1 MHQAAVGQMIF
12 DTLDLQVVEISSQ
25 RLTRAPGYRLSEI
38 DSAVISMG
46 ATSSVGEMLTRVAP
60 VFVRS
65 YGQGGLATASLR
77 GASAAHTQVLW
88 NGLLINSPMPGQSD
102 FSMLPVYFV
111 DEISI
116 SHGAGSL
123 FQASGGLGGSI
134 NLKTGIPRH
143 TTAVEL
149 LQEAGSFD
157 TYRSGAKI
165 LLGNERLQS
174 STRLLFS
181 DSKNSYTFLN
191 NALNRENPPEER
203 RRHAAYS
210 QRGLLQELVYNTGN
224 ATTLTGR
231 LWMQD
236 NHRRIPANMLVIVP
250 DENEQLAETSIRA
263 SLGFDHS
270 TANGNIAFQSGYLFS
285 HSNYQNRLSGI
296 DTDNK
301 VKSLLNSLNYDVDIT
316 PSLLIGTSIN
326 YNHHHVESDNYPEE
340 KTRTEA
346 ALGVTVNYKPG
357 SRAQFHLLLRQEMI
371 DGVPAPFIPSFGISL
386 QPAESLPLLVKANIA
401 RNFNKPSLNDLYWMP
416 GGNPGLKNEEG
427 MSYEAGLS
435 LNTSGDRF
443 AVAAEITGFYSD
455 IRNWITWQPDSVF
468 SYWTP
473 SNLRNVVSK
482 GIEADVAITFA
493 TGSLRW
499 RQKAGYA
506 LTSAKNRKPLTPHDK
521 SVGKQLIYVPKH
533 AFNWAAM
540 VFHQNYQMGYNLNY
554 TGRRFTASDNSRYL
568 PAFALQDVYLMR
580 ELRIKRSVYQLK
592 ISVNNFTNRQ
602 YQVIAWQPMPGRS
615 FTLSVKYRFGKPNDQ
630 KQK

>member
-270 TANGNIAFQSGYLFS
+270 TANGNIAFQSGYIFS
-285 HSNYQNRLSGI
+285 HSKYQNRLSGI